1 MDVPGEPVKWQSMTD
16 PRCPIVYH
24 PIFPNREHGSNME
37 TFKVNIT
44 DGDGAV
50 VLELTATKSV
60 VASNL
65 RSFADELA
73 PRNRPGR
80 KPRGEAAPA
89 TPAEQPENFA
99 V

>member
-1 MDVPGEPVKWQSMTD
+1 
-16 PRCPIVYH
+16 
-24 PIFPNREHGSNME
+24 ME
-37 TFKVNIT
+37 TFQVNIT
-44 DGDGAV
+44 DQDGAV
-50 VLELTATKSV
+50 VLQLTATKSV

-80 KPRGEAAPA
+80 KPRTAATEPAAPV
-89 TPAEQPENFA
+89 TEQPETFS